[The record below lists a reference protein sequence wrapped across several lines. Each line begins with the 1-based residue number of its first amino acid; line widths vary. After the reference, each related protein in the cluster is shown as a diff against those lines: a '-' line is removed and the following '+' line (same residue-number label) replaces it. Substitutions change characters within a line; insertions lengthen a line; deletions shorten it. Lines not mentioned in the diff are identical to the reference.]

1 MELSERL
8 RQTRLRANLTQRE
21 LARRAAISEEA
32 ISQYERGVR
41 RPTRRAILRLAQGG
55 GFDAAETDALLRCAG
70 YSVLDP
76 LAGRGLVSLAEIFR
90 EAGTLRWPCLVLNE
104 TADVVA
110 WNEPANRVAE
120 LDFARDLPQRY
131 QRSLFH
137 IAALDHFRDRVRNWP
152 DVMRVMAQ
160 MYKNNDWEIAQVERE
175 PAYYQRLIAHIA
187 EQHTAGFNA
196 LWAIWSATPPPGE
209 ERRWTFRA
217 EWRLADGTELNFN
230 CVIGPWDTLSAG
242 NAFDWFPADGATW
255 RWLDATAPASST
267 ASPSS
272 RSASSSPA
280 TPFEAAHKPIEEQA
294 NALAGPAAGVALV
307 GHLLRSAR
315 DYLGLSR
322 RQVAERSGMSQN
334 MLLSIER
341 GRRRPTEDRLARL
354 MDVLEL
360 DGVTI
365 NAIRTALGMEP
376 VASDLT
382 RFIAGQPQRR
392 PYWHFPYEVN
402 AARARERLPT
412 TVAAHPWPCL
422 IVDERC
428 AIVAESGAMRRLVG
442 HSLLSG
448 AEPHTGHLLRTVF
461 GNQFRSRVVNWPDL
475 AGALIPAN
483 LRLELGSADGAGDAS
498 PLGPALGQLLK
509 RHPQL
514 EQALRELAGS
524 ARVAQPRARVVLPLV
539 WHHDDGTLLAFI
551 CVIGSW
557 TAHHR
562 LWAIDW
568 HPADAESWDW
578 FAKRT

>member
-1 MELSERL
+1 MELGERL
-8 RQTRLRANLTQRE
+8 RQTRLRASLTQRE

-32 ISQYERGVR
+32 VSQYERGVR
-41 RPTRRAILRLAQGG
+41 TPTRRAILRLAQGG
-55 GFDAAETDALLRCAG
+55 GFDAAATDALLRCAG
-70 YSVLDP
+70 YSALDP

-120 LDFARDLPQRY
+120 LDFACDLPQRY

-196 LWAIWSATPPPGE
+196 LWAIWAATPPPGE
-209 ERRWTFRA
+209 ERRWSFRA

-255 RWLDATAPASST
+255 RWLDATAPAAA
-267 ASPSS
+267 ASLQ
-272 RSASSSPA
+272 AA
-280 TPFEAAHKPIEEQA
+280 PFEAAHKPIEEQA
-294 NALAGPAAGVALV
+294 NALADPAAGLALV

-315 DYLGLSR
+315 EYLGLSR
-322 RQVAERSGMSQN
+322 RQVAERSAISQN

-360 DGVTI
+360 DGVTT

-392 PYWHFPYEVN
+392 PYWHFPYEVT

-412 TVAAHPWPCL
+412 TVGAYPWPCL
-422 IVDERC
+422 IVDEHC

-442 HSLLSG
+442 RSLLSG
-448 AEPHTGHLLRTVF
+448 AESPNGQLLRTILSDEFRAHVVNWPHLATALIPADLRLD
-461 GNQFRSRVVNWPDL
+461 GANPDAASDASPLAAALAPLLKRQPQVVQALRERAGSASSARPRSRVVF
-475 AGALIPAN
+475 
-483 LRLELGSADGAGDAS
+483 
-498 PLGPALGQLLK
+498 
-509 RHPQL
+509 
-514 EQALRELAGS
+514 
-524 ARVAQPRARVVLPLV
+524 PLV
-539 WHHDDGTLLAFI
+539 WRHGDGTLLSFI

-568 HPADAESWDW
+568 HPADAESWEW